1 MAKHPIEWHES
12 NIINMR
18 STLVGEMFR
27 LNRIQKNIDR
37 LTREIDKYQN
47 QIKLATSE
55 GKTEFDDER
64 YGIQKIKLSKL
75 ITE

>member
-1 MAKHPIEWHES
+1 MAKRSIEWHES

-27 LNRIQKNIDR
+27 LNRIQNNIDR
-37 LTREIDKYQN
+37 LTKDIDKYQN
-47 QIKLATSE
+47 QIKLAKSE

-64 YGIQKIKLSKL
+64 YGVKRK
-75 ITE
+75 